1 MSARTTPWLEVN
13 PRPATG
19 NAMEATTTVP
29 FELVVRTETGASR
42 NDATPTNELG
52 FWEAFS

>member
-13 PRPATG
+13 PRPVTG
-19 NAMEATTTVP
+19 YAMEATTTVP

-42 NDATPTNELG
+42 NDHSP
-52 FWEAFS
+52 S

>member
-19 NAMEATTTVP
+19 DAMEATTKGA
-29 FELVVRTETGASR
+29 FELVVRAETEASR
-42 NDATPTNELG
+42 NDATEPTE
-52 FWEAFS
+52 